1 MVQGKVIRFDEVR
14 GYGFVAPDT
23 GGDDVFIHV
32 NDLEFDK
39 RNLAVGAVVDF
50 AVEDGDRGLK
60 ASTVTL
66 VTPAPAP
73 APALAPAM
81 ASAAVGGGVTTA
93 PVPTFLPPLP
103 DAGSRPDGDGP
114 SERELAVEVTEV
126 LLAAVPTLTA
136 EQVLATRGVFVA
148 VARSHGWV

>member
-66 VTPAPAP
+66 VTPAPA
-73 APALAPAM
+73 M
-81 ASAAVGGGVTTA
+81 ASAAVGAGATTT

-103 DAGSRPDGDGP
+103 DAGSRPDGEGP

-136 EQVLATRGVFVA
+136 EQVLATRGAFVA

>member
-39 RNLAVGAVVDF
+39 RHLAVGAVVDF
-50 AVEDGDRGLK
+50 KVEDGDRGLK

-66 VTPAPAP
+66 VAPAPVPAMVGASTGSGGVATPAPA
-73 APALAPAM
+73 
-81 ASAAVGGGVTTA
+81 
-93 PVPTFLPPLP
+93 FLPPLP
-103 DAGSRPDGDGP
+103 DAATRPDGDAP

-126 LLAAVPTLTA
+126 LLAGVPTLTA
-136 EQVLATRGVFVA
+136 EQVLATRGAFVA

>member
-39 RNLAVGAVVDF
+39 RHLAVGAVVEF
-50 AVEDGDRGLK
+50 EVEDGDRGLK
-60 ASTVTL
+60 ASTVSL
-66 VTPAPAP
+66 VAQAPQTAAAAVGTGLPAPA
-73 APALAPAM
+73 
-81 ASAAVGGGVTTA
+81 
-93 PVPTFLPPLP
+93 FLPPLP
-103 DAGSRPDGDGP
+103 DAGSRPEGDAP

-126 LLAAVPTLTA
+126 LLAGVPTLTA
-136 EQVLATRGVFVA
+136 EQVLATRGAFVA

>member
-66 VTPAPAP
+66 VAP
-73 APALAPAM
+73 APALAASTVSAITQVAPAP
-81 ASAAVGGGVTTA
+81 A
-93 PVPTFLPPLP
+93 FLPPLP
-103 DAGSRPDGDGP
+103 DAASRADGEAP

-126 LLAAVPTLTA
+126 LLAGVPTLTA
-136 EQVLATRGVFVA
+136 EQVLATRGAFVA

>member
-23 GGDDVFIHV
+23 GGDDVFLHV

-39 RNLAVGAVVDF
+39 HDLMVGAVVDF
-50 AVEDGDRGLK
+50 TVEDGERGLK

-66 VTPAPAP
+66 VSRATPA
-73 APALAPAM
+73 
-81 ASAAVGGGVTTA
+81 
-93 PVPTFLPPLP
+93 PTFLPPLP
-103 DAGSRPDGDGP
+103 DAAARPGDAP
-114 SERELAVEVTEV
+114 SERELAAEVTEV
-126 LLAAVPTLTA
+126 LLAGVSSLTA
-136 EQVLATRGVFVA
+136 EQVLATRSVFVA

>member
-39 RNLAVGAVVDF
+39 RHLAVGAVVDF

-66 VTPAPAP
+66 VAP
-73 APALAPAM
+73 APALAT
-81 ASAAVGGGVTTA
+81 AAVGAGA
-93 PVPTFLPPLP
+93 PSAPAPAFLPPLP
-103 DAGSRPDGDGP
+103 DPGSRPDGDAP
-114 SERELAVEVTEV
+114 SERELAAEVTEV
-126 LLAAVPTLTA
+126 LLAGVPSLTA

>member
-1 MVQGKVIRFDEVR
+1 VVQGKVIRFDEVR

-39 RNLAVGAVVDF
+39 RHLAVGAVVDF

-66 VTPAPAP
+66 VAPAP
-73 APALAPAM
+73 VPAM
-81 ASAAVGGGVTTA
+81 AAAGVGPAVTAA
-93 PVPTFLPPLP
+93 PVPAFLLPLP
-103 DAGSRPDGDGP
+103 DAASRVAGDGP
-114 SERELAVEVTEV
+114 SERELATEVTEV
-126 LLAAVPTLTA
+126 LLAGVPSLTA
-136 EQVLATRGVFVA
+136 EQVLATRGAFVA

>member
-39 RNLAVGAVVDF
+39 RHLAVGAVVDF
-50 AVEDGDRGLK
+50 TVEDGDRGLK
-60 ASTVTL
+60 ASGVTL
-66 VTPAPAP
+66 VAPAPVPALAAAGIGAGGTGTPAPA
-73 APALAPAM
+73 
-81 ASAAVGGGVTTA
+81 
-93 PVPTFLPPLP
+93 FLPPLP
-103 DAGSRPDGDGP
+103 DAALRPEGEAP

-126 LLAAVPTLTA
+126 LLAGVPTLTA
-136 EQVLATRGVFVA
+136 EQVLATRGAFVA

>member
-39 RNLAVGAVVDF
+39 RHLAVGAVVDF
-50 AVEDGDRGLK
+50 TVEDGDRGLK
-60 ASTVTL
+60 ASGVTL
-66 VTPAPAP
+66 VAPAPVPALAAAGIGAGGPGTPAPA
-73 APALAPAM
+73 
-81 ASAAVGGGVTTA
+81 
-93 PVPTFLPPLP
+93 FLPPLP
-103 DAGSRPDGDGP
+103 DAALRPEGEAP

-126 LLAAVPTLTA
+126 LLAGVPTLTA
-136 EQVLATRGVFVA
+136 EQVLATRGAFVA

>member
-39 RNLAVGAVVDF
+39 RHLAVGAVVDF

-60 ASTVTL
+60 ASGVTL
-66 VTPAPAP
+66 VAPAP
-73 APALAPAM
+73 APVLAAAGVGAGGLGVPAPA
-81 ASAAVGGGVTTA
+81 
-93 PVPTFLPPLP
+93 FLPPLP
-103 DAGSRPDGDGP
+103 DAALRSDGDAP

-126 LLAAVPTLTA
+126 LLAGVPTLTA
-136 EQVLATRGVFVA
+136 EQVLATRGAFVA

>member
-39 RNLAVGAVVDF
+39 RHLAVGAVVEF
-50 AVEDGDRGLK
+50 VVEDGDRGLK

-66 VTPAPAP
+66 VAPAP
-73 APALAPAM
+73 AMAAAPVGAGAPAP
-81 ASAAVGGGVTTA
+81 A
-93 PVPTFLPPLP
+93 FLPPLP
-103 DAGSRPDGDGP
+103 DPGTRPDGDAP
-114 SERELAVEVTEV
+114 SEREFAAEVTEV
-126 LLAAVPTLTA
+126 LLAGVPSLTA
-136 EQVLATRGVFVA
+136 EQVLATRGAFVA

>member
-39 RNLAVGAVVDF
+39 RSLGVGAIVDF

-66 VTPAPAP
+66 VTPAPVPVMGAAAVGAGPASAP
-73 APALAPAM
+73 APA
-81 ASAAVGGGVTTA
+81 
-93 PVPTFLPPLP
+93 FLPPLP
-103 DAGSRPDGDGP
+103 AASRSDGEAP
-114 SERELAVEVTEV
+114 SERELAAEITEV
-126 LLAAVPTLTA
+126 LLAGVPSLTA
-136 EQVLATRGVFVA
+136 DQVLAARGVFLA
-148 VARSHGWV
+148 VARAHSWV

>member
-14 GYGFVAPDT
+14 GYGFVAPET

-39 RNLAVGAVVDF
+39 RHLAVGAVVDF
-50 AVEDGDRGLK
+50 TVEDGDRGLK

-66 VTPAPAP
+66 VSP
-73 APALAPAM
+73 APALAT
-81 ASAAVGGGVTTA
+81 AAVGAGA
-93 PVPTFLPPLP
+93 PAPAFLPPLP
-103 DAGSRPDGDGP
+103 DAGSRPDGEAP

-126 LLAAVPTLTA
+126 LLAGVPSLTA
-136 EQVLATRGVFVA
+136 EQVLATRGAFVA
-148 VARSHGWV
+148 VARSHGWI

>member
-1 MVQGKVIRFDEVR
+1 VVQGKVIRFDEVR

-39 RNLAVGAVVDF
+39 RHLAVGAVVDF
-50 AVEDGDRGLK
+50 EVEDGDRGLK

-66 VTPAPAP
+66 VAPAPVLAAGVGSGGLAAPAP
-73 APALAPAM
+73 A
-81 ASAAVGGGVTTA
+81 
-93 PVPTFLPPLP
+93 FLPPLP
-103 DAGSRPDGDGP
+103 DAASRPDGDAP
-114 SERELAVEVTEV
+114 SERELATEVTEV
-126 LLAAVPTLTA
+126 LLAGVPTLTA
-136 EQVLATRGVFVA
+136 EQVLATRGAFVA

>member
-39 RNLAVGAVVDF
+39 RHLAVGAVVDF
-50 AVEDGDRGLK
+50 EVEDGDRGLK

-66 VTPAPAP
+66 VAA
-73 APALAPAM
+73 APALASVGA
-81 ASAAVGGGVTTA
+81 GGGA
-93 PVPTFLPPLP
+93 PAPTFLPPLP
-103 DAGSRPDGDGP
+103 DAASRPDGAAP
-114 SERELAVEVTEV
+114 SERDLAAEVTEV
-126 LLAAVPTLTA
+126 LLAGVPTLTA
-136 EQVLATRGVFVA
+136 DQVLATRGAFVA

>member
-1 MVQGKVIRFDEVR
+1 VVQGKVIRFDEVR

-39 RNLAVGAVVDF
+39 RHLAVGAVVDF

-66 VTPAPAP
+66 VAPAP
-73 APALAPAM
+73 AMAAAV
-81 ASAAVGGGVTTA
+81 ASAAQTT
-93 PVPTFLPPLP
+93 PVPAFLPPLP
-103 DAGSRPDGDGP
+103 DAASRPDGSAP

-126 LLAAVPTLTA
+126 LLAGVPTLTA
-136 EQVLATRGVFVA
+136 EQVLATRGAFVA

>member
-14 GYGFVAPDT
+14 GYGFVAPET

-39 RNLAVGAVVDF
+39 RHLAVGAVVDF
-50 AVEDGDRGLK
+50 EVEDGDRGLK

-66 VTPAPAP
+66 VAA
-73 APALAPAM
+73 APALATVGAAGGATSPA
-81 ASAAVGGGVTTA
+81 
-93 PVPTFLPPLP
+93 FLPPLP
-103 DAGSRPDGDGP
+103 DAASRPDGAAP
-114 SERELAVEVTEV
+114 SERDVAREVTEV
-126 LLAAVPTLTA
+126 LLAGGPTLTA
-136 EQVLATRGVFVA
+136 DQVLATRGAFVA

>member
-1 MVQGKVIRFDEVR
+1 VVQGKVIRFDEVR

-50 AVEDGDRGLK
+50 VVEDGDRGLK
-60 ASTVTL
+60 ASAVTL
-66 VTPAPAP
+66 VSPAPV
-73 APALAPAM
+73 PAM
-81 ASAAVGGGVTTA
+81 ASAAVGSVA
-93 PVPTFLPPLP
+93 PAAPAAPTFLPPLP
-103 DAGSRPDGDGP
+103 DAGPRSDDAP

-136 EQVLATRGVFVA
+136 EQVLATRGAFVA

>member
-1 MVQGKVIRFDEVR
+1 MCVVVQGKVIRFDEVR

-39 RNLAVGAVVDF
+39 RHLAVGAVVDF
-50 AVEDGDRGLK
+50 TVEDGDRGLK

-66 VTPAPAP
+66 VTPAPVLAGVGASP
-73 APALAPAM
+73 APVGVPA
-81 ASAAVGGGVTTA
+81 
-93 PVPTFLPPLP
+93 FLPPLP
-103 DAGSRPDGDGP
+103 DAASRAGETPT
-114 SERELAVEVTEV
+114 ERELVAEVTEV
-126 LLAAVPTLTA
+126 LLAGVPSLTA
-136 EQVLATRGVFVA
+136 EQVLATRGVLVA

>member
-39 RNLAVGAVVDF
+39 RHLAVGAVVDF

-66 VTPAPAP
+66 VAP
-73 APALAPAM
+73 APALAAVGAA
-81 ASAAVGGGVTTA
+81 ASAPA
-93 PVPTFLPPLP
+93 PAFLPPLP
-103 DAGSRPDGDGP
+103 DPGSRPDGDAP
-114 SERELAVEVTEV
+114 SERELAAEVTEV
-126 LLAAVPTLTA
+126 LLAGVPSLTA
-136 EQVLATRGVFVA
+136 EQVLATRGAFVA

>member
-39 RNLAVGAVVDF
+39 RHLAVGAVVDF
-50 AVEDGDRGLK
+50 KVEDGDRGLK

-66 VTPAPAP
+66 VAPAPAP
-73 APALAPAM
+73 APVSVSAM
-81 ASAAVGGGVTTA
+81 AGAAVGSGGVAGPA
-93 PVPTFLPPLP
+93 PAFLPPLP
-103 DAGSRPDGDGP
+103 DAATRPDGDAP
-114 SERELAVEVTEV
+114 SERDLAIEVTEV
-126 LLAAVPTLTA
+126 LLAGVPTLTA
-136 EQVLATRGVFVA
+136 EQVLATRGAFVA

>member
-39 RNLAVGAVVDF
+39 RHLAVGAVVDF

-66 VTPAPAP
+66 VSAAPV
-73 APALAPAM
+73 PAM
-81 ASAAVGGGVTTA
+81 AAAGVGHGAVTA
-93 PVPTFLPPLP
+93 PVPAFLPTLP
-103 DAGSRPDGDGP
+103 DSGSRSDAP
-114 SERELAVEVTEV
+114 SERELAAEVTEV
-126 LLAAVPTLTA
+126 LLAGVPSLTA

-148 VARSHGWV
+148 VARSRGWV

>member
-1 MVQGKVIRFDEVR
+1 MCVVVQGKVIRFDEVR

-50 AVEDGDRGLK
+50 VVEDGDRGLK
-60 ASTVTL
+60 ASSVTL
-66 VTPAPAP
+66 VSPAPV
-73 APALAPAM
+73 PAM
-81 ASAAVGGGVTTA
+81 ASAAVGSVA
-93 PVPTFLPPLP
+93 PASPAAPTFLPPLP
-103 DAGSRPDGDGP
+103 DAGPRSDDAP

-136 EQVLATRGVFVA
+136 EQVLATRGAFVA

>member
-14 GYGFVAPDT
+14 GYGFVAPET

-39 RNLAVGAVVDF
+39 RHLAVGAVVDF
-50 AVEDGDRGLK
+50 TVEDGDRGLK

-66 VTPAPAP
+66 VTPAPAMATAAVGAGAP
-73 APALAPAM
+73 APA
-81 ASAAVGGGVTTA
+81 
-93 PVPTFLPPLP
+93 FLPPLP
-103 DAGSRPDGDGP
+103 DVSSRPDGEAP
-114 SERELAVEVTEV
+114 SERELAAEVTEV
-126 LLAAVPTLTA
+126 LLVGVPSLTA
-136 EQVLATRGVFVA
+136 EQVLATRGAFVA

>member
-39 RNLAVGAVVDF
+39 RHLAVGAVVDF
-50 AVEDGDRGLK
+50 EVEDGDRGLK

-66 VTPAPAP
+66 VAAAPV
-73 APALAPAM
+73 PAM
-81 ASAAVGGGVTTA
+81 AASAAGTGLPAA
-93 PVPTFLPPLP
+93 PAFLSLP
-103 DAGSRPDGDGP
+103 DAGSRPDGEGP

-136 EQVLATRGVFVA
+136 EQVLATRGAFVA

>member
-1 MVQGKVIRFDEVR
+1 VVQGKVIRFDEVR

-39 RNLAVGAVVDF
+39 RHLAVGAVVDF
-50 AVEDGDRGLK
+50 EVEDGDRGLK

-66 VTPAPAP
+66 VAPAP
-73 APALAPAM
+73 VLAAAGIGSGGLAAPA
-81 ASAAVGGGVTTA
+81 
-93 PVPTFLPPLP
+93 PTFLPPLP
-103 DAGSRPDGDGP
+103 DAASRPDGDAP
-114 SERELAVEVTEV
+114 SERELATEVTEV
-126 LLAAVPTLTA
+126 LLAGVPTLTA
-136 EQVLATRGVFVA
+136 EQVLATRGAFVA

>member
-14 GYGFVAPDT
+14 GYGFVAPDS

-66 VTPAPAP
+66 VTPAPAS
-73 APALAPAM
+73 ALAPAM
-81 ASAAVGGGVTTA
+81 ASAAVGSGSAA
-93 PVPTFLPPLP
+93 PAPAFLPPLS
-103 DAGSRPDGDGP
+103 DVGSRPDGDGP

-136 EQVLATRGVFVA
+136 EQVLATRGAFVA

>member
-39 RNLAVGAVVDF
+39 RHLAVGAVVDF
-50 AVEDGDRGLK
+50 TVEDGDRGLK

-66 VTPAPAP
+66 VASAPVP
-73 APALAPAM
+73 MPAM
-81 ASAAVGGGVTTA
+81 AAAGASAPTA
-93 PVPTFLPPLP
+93 PLPAFLPPLS
-103 DAGSRPDGDGP
+103 DAASRPDGAAP
-114 SERELAVEVTEV
+114 SERELAAEVTEV
-126 LLAAVPTLTA
+126 LLAGVPSLTA

>member
-66 VTPAPAP
+66 VAP

-81 ASAAVGGGVTTA
+81 TATAVGAGATAA

-103 DAGSRPDGDGP
+103 EAGSRPEGDGP
-114 SERELAVEVTEV
+114 SEREFAVEVTEV
-126 LLAAVPTLTA
+126 LLAGVPTLTA
-136 EQVLATRGVFVA
+136 EQVLATRGAFVA

>member
-39 RNLAVGAVVDF
+39 RHLAVGAVVDF
-50 AVEDGDRGLK
+50 KVEDGDRGLK

-66 VTPAPAP
+66 VAP

-81 ASAAVGGGVTTA
+81 AAAGVGSGGIAA
-93 PVPTFLPPLP
+93 PAPAFLPPLP
-103 DAGSRPDGDGP
+103 DAASRPEGDAP
-114 SERELAVEVTEV
+114 SERELAIEVTEV
-126 LLAAVPTLTA
+126 LLAGVPTLTA
-136 EQVLATRGVFVA
+136 EQVLATRGAFVA

>member
-14 GYGFVAPDT
+14 GYGFVAPDS

-50 AVEDGDRGLK
+50 VVEDGDRGLK

-66 VTPAPAP
+66 VAPAP
-73 APALAPAM
+73 ASALAPAM
-81 ASAAVGGGVTTA
+81 ASAAVGSGSATPA
-93 PVPTFLPPLP
+93 PAFLPPLP
-103 DAGSRPDGDGP
+103 AVGSDPDRDGP

-136 EQVLATRGVFVA
+136 EQVLATRGAFVA

>member
-39 RNLAVGAVVDF
+39 RHLAVGAVVDF
-50 AVEDGDRGLK
+50 EVEDGDRGLK

-66 VTPAPAP
+66 VAP
-73 APALAPAM
+73 APALAA
-81 ASAAVGGGVTTA
+81 AAVGA
-93 PVPTFLPPLP
+93 PSVAPAPAFLPPLP
-103 DAGSRPDGDGP
+103 DVGSRPDGAAP
-114 SERELAVEVTEV
+114 SERELAAEVTEV
-126 LLAAVPTLTA
+126 LLAGVPTLTA
-136 EQVLATRGVFVA
+136 EQVLATRGAFVA

>member
-39 RNLAVGAVVDF
+39 RHLAVGAVVDF

-66 VTPAPAP
+66 VAP
-73 APALAPAM
+73 APALVAVGAAASAPAP
-81 ASAAVGGGVTTA
+81 A
-93 PVPTFLPPLP
+93 FLPPLP
-103 DAGSRPDGDGP
+103 DPGSRPDGDAP
-114 SERELAVEVTEV
+114 SERELAAEVTEV
-126 LLAAVPTLTA
+126 LLAGVPSLTA
-136 EQVLATRGVFVA
+136 EQVLATRGAFVA

>member
-14 GYGFVAPDT
+14 GYGFVAPET

-39 RNLAVGAVVDF
+39 RHLAVGAVVDF
-50 AVEDGDRGLK
+50 TVEDGDRGLK

-66 VTPAPAP
+66 VTPAPAMATAAVGAGAP
-73 APALAPAM
+73 APA
-81 ASAAVGGGVTTA
+81 
-93 PVPTFLPPLP
+93 FLPSLP
-103 DAGSRPDGDGP
+103 DPGSRPDGEAP
-114 SERELAVEVTEV
+114 SERELAAEVTEV
-126 LLAAVPTLTA
+126 LLVGVPSLTA
-136 EQVLATRGVFVA
+136 EQVLATRGAFVA

>member
-39 RNLAVGAVVDF
+39 RHLAVGAVVDF
-50 AVEDGDRGLK
+50 TVEDGDRGLK

-66 VTPAPAP
+66 VAPAP
-73 APALAPAM
+73 VLAGVGASPGAL
-81 ASAAVGGGVTTA
+81 GG
-93 PVPTFLPPLP
+93 VPTFLPPLP
-103 DAGSRPDGDGP
+103 DAAARPAGEAP
-114 SERELAVEVTEV
+114 SERELAAEVTEV
-126 LLAAVPTLTA
+126 LLAGVPTLTA
-136 EQVLATRGVFVA
+136 EQVLAARGVFVA

>member
-14 GYGFVAPDT
+14 GYGFVAPDS

-66 VTPAPAP
+66 VAPAP
-73 APALAPAM
+73 ASALAPAM
-81 ASAAVGGGVTTA
+81 ASAAVGSGSAA
-93 PVPTFLPPLP
+93 PAPAFLLPLP
-103 DAGSRPDGDGP
+103 DVGSDPDRDGP

-136 EQVLATRGVFVA
+136 EQVLATRGAFVA

>member
-1 MVQGKVIRFDEVR
+1 VVQGKVIRFDEVR

-50 AVEDGDRGLK
+50 TVEDGDRGLK

-66 VTPAPAP
+66 VSPAPV
-73 APALAPAM
+73 PAM
-81 ASAAVGGGVTTA
+81 ASAAVGPVA
-93 PVPTFLPPLP
+93 PAAPAAPTFLPPLP
-103 DAGSRPDGDGP
+103 DAGPRSDDAPT
-114 SERELAVEVTEV
+114 ERELAVEVTEV

-136 EQVLATRGVFVA
+136 EQVLATRGAFVA

>member
-39 RNLAVGAVVDF
+39 RHLAVGAVVDF

-66 VTPAPAP
+66 VAPAP
-73 APALAPAM
+73 APALA
-81 ASAAVGGGVTTA
+81 AAGVGAGVHPA
-93 PVPTFLPPLP
+93 PVPAFLPPLP
-103 DAGSRPDGDGP
+103 DVGSRPDGDAP
-114 SERELAVEVTEV
+114 SARELAVEVTEV
-126 LLAAVPTLTA
+126 LLAGVPTLTA
-136 EQVLATRGVFVA
+136 EQVLATRGAFVA
-148 VARSHGWV
+148 VARSHGWI